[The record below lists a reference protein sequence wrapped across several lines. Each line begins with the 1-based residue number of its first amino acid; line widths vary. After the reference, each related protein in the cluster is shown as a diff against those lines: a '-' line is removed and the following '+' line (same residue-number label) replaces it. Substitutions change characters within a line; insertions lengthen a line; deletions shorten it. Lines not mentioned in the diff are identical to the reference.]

1 VRNAERLC
9 LAHFWVAF
17 AAFAAAA
24 VLGAWQMWVRS
35 PLGAHIGT
43 PDDYYMSVTAHGVAM
58 AYDALMVPALNYAE
72 RDRVEGRLS
81 PAEETALVQTTTDL
95 LAEVEARG
103 SAHENGEEACSG
115 EPIRLLGYP
124 VEGEADLLALRM
136 LRPLLPARMELEIA
150 PSGLLASDVVTML
163 QTGKYRAVCVADL
176 PPSGPSKS
184 RYLAKRIRAAVP
196 EVRVLVGRWGPPGF
210 TDEAQELLLRSDA
223 HQVAVTLQE
232 TREELARL
240 VPHAEVMAA
249 VG

>member
-1 VRNAERLC
+1 
-9 LAHFWVAF
+9 
-17 AAFAAAA
+17 
-24 VLGAWQMWVRS
+24 M
-35 PLGAHIGT
+35 
-43 PDDYYMSVTAHGVAM
+43 
-58 AYDALMVPALNYAE
+58 
-72 RDRVEGRLS
+72 
-81 PAEETALVQTTTDL
+81 QTTTDL

-103 SAHENGEEACSG
+103 SAHEDGEEARSG

-136 LRPLLPARMELEIA
+136 LRPLLPAPMELEIA

-163 QTGKYRAVCVADL
+163 QTGIRAVWWGGL

-223 HQVAVTLQE
+223 HHVAVTLQE
-232 TREELARL
+232 TRDELARL
-240 VPHAEVMAA
+240 VPPAEVMAA